1 MSKAFDYNNLYT
13 KAQEYIE
20 RANDSERDSSLYP
33 FWLSLSLEFL
43 IRSSLAKIHPSL
55 LADTPNSN
63 DYKSLLYSFG
73 YEVTNQPKSIQIST
87 AVNRLGDIIEEFT
100 TNLRNKVTLIIYERN
115 TELHSGLSGFD
126 EFPVSLWISD
136 YYRICDI
143 LLKFQEKT
151 LKEYFGEDEGVLAEK
166 MIEESDEKLKKI
178 VIDKIKAY
186 KQVYEDLALEE
197 KANRKEYSDKQLRVF
212 NSHTKKVDCPCC
224 KNEALLTGE
233 QVSVSSTKLNGN
245 DLYEEIR
252 YIPNKLACFN
262 CGLKLDTYNELKV
275 VDLGHVFTIDIYVD
289 PVEYHGIDP
298 EEYVNVDELVERKMR
313 EINYGMEYMDE

>member
-43 IRSSLAKIHPSL
+43 IKSSLAKIHPAL
-55 LADTPNSN
+55 LADTPNPN

-73 YEVTNQPKSIQIST
+73 YEVTNQPKSIQISN
-87 AVNRLGDIIEEFT
+87 AINRLGEIIEEFT
-100 TNLRNKVTLIIYERN
+100 TNLRSKATLIINERN
-115 TELHSGLSGFD
+115 TELHSGLPGFE
-126 EFPVSLWISD
+126 EFPVRLWISD

-151 LKEYFGEDEGVLAEK
+151 LKDYFGDSEGILAEK

-178 VIDKIKAY
+178 VFEKIKSY
-186 KQVYEDLALEE
+186 KQVYEDLAIEE
-197 KANRKEYSDKQLRVF
+197 KTSRRDNSEKQLRVF
-212 NSHTKKVDCPCC
+212 SSHTKKIQCPCC
-224 KNEALLTGE
+224 NNEALLTGE

-275 VDLGHVFTIDIYVD
+275 VDLGDVFTRDTYID

-298 EEYVNVDELVERKMR
+298 EEYVDIDELVERKMR
-313 EINYGMEYMDE
+313 EIDYGTEYMDE